1 MEEERRRKRAN
12 LPEFDENAN
21 RWRWRFLSFTA
32 KRFVRSTW
40 TQKQSCRELREL
52 SSGLLGSVIVQ
63 VFFGVIKFK
72 WNCMNFDRSSIKEI
86 KSMADLMERLLMFS
100 RTARSNWS
108 KVANWWI
115 FLSVEESDCSGVDY
129 NYKCDGPQRER
140 TFRLNLR
147 AQTFRWKFHRKEVE
161 CIQASSYIHG
171 QFI

>member
-1 MEEERRRKRAN
+1 MALTFSVIYGQTLRPIDLDSKTKLKKTSRAIV
-12 LPEFDENAN
+12 
-21 RWRWRFLSFTA
+21 W
-32 KRFVRSTW
+32 STW
-40 TQKQSCRELREL
+40 
-52 SSGLLGSVIVQ
+52 SGIVQ
-63 VFFGVIKFK
+63 VFFCVIKFK
-72 WNCMNFDRSSIKEI
+72 WNWMNFDRSSIKEI
-86 KSMADLMERLLMFS
+86 KSMADLMERLLMFC

-115 FLSVEESDCSGVDY
+115 FLSVEESDCSGIDY

-161 CIQASSYIHG
+161 RIQASSYIRG